1 MRLSAQQVYDKLVT
15 EYDILNLK
23 GQIRF
28 HIGDVSIVVKQKD
41 VVGNLIQEWLMGWF
55 HKSGV
60 EFKLNDNTQM
70 PPDYYLNPDDTT
82 RDLLEV
88 KAFNFEATPAFDIAD
103 FNAYQGEII
112 NKPYM
117 LHAKYLIFGYI
128 MTDDGYVIIK
138 QIWLKNVWE
147 ICRRMEHWSLN
158 LQVKAGVV
166 HKIRPCTWYSSGK
179 VAYRPFETLEH
190 FISAIEESVFQNP
203 KTHSLFGM
211 WRKNF
216 LKSYK
221 KYYNEDLVIPKWN
234 DISEDYNSKLK

>member
-1 MRLSAQQVYDKLVT
+1 MRLSAQQVFDKLVT

-28 HIGDVSIVVKQKD
+28 HIGDVSIIVKQKD

-55 HKSGV
+55 DKNNI
-60 EFKLNDNTQM
+60 EFSLNDNSQM
-70 PPDYYLNPDDTT
+70 PPDYYLNSDDKTT
-82 RDLLEV
+82 DLLEV
-88 KAFNFEATPAFDIAD
+88 KAFNFDATPAFDIAD
-103 FNAYQGEII
+103 FNAYQAEII
-112 NKPYM
+112 DKPYM

-128 MTDDGYVIIK
+128 MTGDGDVIIK

-147 ICRRMEHWSLN
+147 ICRRMENWSLN
-158 LQVKAGVV
+158 LQVKSGVV
-166 HKIRPCTWYSSGK
+166 HKIRPCTWYSTK
-179 VAYRPFETLEH
+179 RTTYRPFESLEH
-190 FISAIEESVFQNP
+190 YISAIEESVFQNP

-221 KYYNEDLVIPKWN
+221 KCYNKDLSIPKWS
-234 DISEDYNSKLK
+234 DISEDYNK